1 MTASATLVRADP
13 VPQRAAELV
22 LAHAHLRL
30 GSLALARVEL
40 ETMAGL
46 AMLDGTGF
54 VDLAEARWRT
64 GDLTGAGE
72 AAHAALRTET
82 DDPIALVIASEAAA
96 ALGRPSEARRLSQRA
111 MACAT
116 GSIDAIFAGM
126 PRSSVWPPD
135 GDEPPPAAPTLFDRG
150 PETAAPPEGASVA
163 PERPATA
170 PAAAAPAPTGPVEMG
185 FWDADETPDP
195 GPTDLP
201 DPALELEAGRA
212 ALVAGSL
219 DQAALRFGIALRL
232 APSLALA
239 VLEATAGARGPALAM
254 VRGDAYRLA
263 GHESDAR
270 EAYAVAA
277 QGGAPERR
285 QRVRPKH
292 PKAKAAATGEVEAET
307 PDAVVDVD
315 GDTDDDAGLA
325 VKADVEVAIGAE
337 AADAEELAEDSE
349 KVAEDSEVAE
359 EADPTPESTVTDE
372 TEA

>member
-1 MTASATLVRADP
+1 MTGSATLVRAEP
-13 VPQRAAELV
+13 VPERAPELV

-46 AMLDGTGF
+46 AMLDGLGL

-126 PRSSVWPPD
+126 PRSNVWPPD
-135 GDEPPPAAPTLFDRG
+135 ADEPPPAAPTLFDRG
-150 PETAAPPEGASVA
+150 PEPEAPPERVALA
-163 PERPATA
+163 PERPATD
-170 PAAAAPAPTGPVEMG
+170 PAAGPPTPTGPVTLG
-185 FWDADETPDP
+185 FWDADEAPDP
-195 GPTDLP
+195 GPIDLP

-263 GHESDAR
+263 GHETDAR
-270 EAYAVAA
+270 EAYAVAS
-277 QGGAPERR
+277 QGGPPERR
-285 QRVRPKH
+285 QRARPKN
-292 PKAKAAATGEVEAET
+292 PKPVAAADGEPESETADADADRDEDAPLAVATDVDADTEAE
-307 PDAVVDVD
+307 A
-315 GDTDDDAGLA
+315 
-325 VKADVEVAIGAE
+325 EVA
-337 AADAEELAEDSE
+337 
-349 KVAEDSEVAE
+349 VAPK
-359 EADPTPESTVTDE
+359 DPDE
-372 TEA
+372 TGA

>member
-1 MTASATLVRADP
+1 MTGSATLVRTEPAR
-13 VPQRAAELV
+13 QRRSELV

-46 AMLDGTGF
+46 GMLDGAGL

-64 GDLTGAGE
+64 GDLAGAGE
-72 AAHAALRTET
+72 AALAALRTEA
-82 DDPIALVIASEAAA
+82 DDPIALVVASEAAA

-135 GDEPPPAAPTLFDRG
+135 ADEPPPAAPTLFDRG
-150 PETAAPPEGASVA
+150 PEPAAPSDAPAPA
-163 PERPATA
+163 PERQSTGQA
-170 PAAAAPAPTGPVEMG
+170 AAAAPSAAPTGPVTLG
-185 FWDADETPDP
+185 FWDGDETPDP

-201 DPALELEAGRA
+201 DPALELEAGRT

-232 APSLALA
+232 APSLAPA

-277 QGGAPERR
+277 QGGPLERR
-285 QRVRPKH
+285 HRARPRPKQKT
-292 PKAKAAATGEVEAET
+292 KATTTPGVETNASVGDADIETETADEPAAAEATAESRAAGETGA
-307 PDAVVDVD
+307 
-315 GDTDDDAGLA
+315 
-325 VKADVEVAIGAE
+325 
-337 AADAEELAEDSE
+337 
-349 KVAEDSEVAE
+349 
-359 EADPTPESTVTDE
+359 
-372 TEA
+372 